1 MRSPLLR
8 AVAVFLAMLACSAD
22 VFAADPFPNKPIRII
37 VNSSPGALLDATT
50 RPIALKMGE
59 YLKQPI
65 VVENVPGAGGLLGIR
80 QVKAA
85 TADGYTVLAV
95 ANTIAQAP
103 AFRLDPG
110 YDIEKDFAG
119 VGMMN
124 RAPLIMV
131 GATGHPDKTLADLIV
146 RAKANPDQLSMATA
160 GVGTSTHMAA
170 ALFLHQTGA
179 RMLHVPYK
187 GNAAAMPDVVGGR
200 VHAIFDGANT
210 SGPLVKEGKLRAFGV
225 TSPTRMAAYP
235 EIPTLAEQN
244 LPGYSFYVYMGLVV
258 PAATPKDVV
267 QRLYDALRFAQSSDL
282 VRERF
287 VKDGA
292 EAGKMTPEEFTEYLK
307 EDYRRTIKVATDLNL
322 PKE

>member
-1 MRSPLLR
+1 MRSQLRR
-8 AVAVFLAMLACSAD
+8 AVAVFLAMLACTAD

-37 VNSSPGALLDATT
+37 VNSSPGALLDATA

-80 QVKAA
+80 QVKGAP
-85 TADGYTVLAV
+85 ADGYTVLAV

-110 YDIEKDFAG
+110 YDVEKDFAG

-131 GATGHPDKTLADLIV
+131 GATSHPEKSLADLIS

-170 ALFLHQTGA
+170 ALFLHQTGV
-179 RMLHVPYK
+179 RVLHVPYK

-210 SGPLVKEGKLRAFGV
+210 SRPARQGPANYAH
-225 TSPTRMAAYP
+225 TA
-235 EIPTLAEQN
+235 
-244 LPGYSFYVYMGLVV
+244 
-258 PAATPKDVV
+258 
-267 QRLYDALRFAQSSDL
+267 
-282 VRERF
+282 
-287 VKDGA
+287 
-292 EAGKMTPEEFTEYLK
+292 
-307 EDYRRTIKVATDLNL
+307 
-322 PKE
+322 